1 MTVTSMLTYS
11 EGTEK
16 SAIDSSDFY
25 NIKDL
30 LMIER
35 NQETRVLSLFG
46 SPPRE
51 TSILGKQLRNVW
63 TSPFCLYEVST
74 LDQIGDPKPLLEGK
88 LCGSPMS
95 LHCFSHILPNP
106 KMRKCLCVIQVQ
118 SADEHTLSLNRRP
131 LPSIWVRTFNAGA
144 HKHRGITICCMVFIL
159 SLNRHLFTFPNPVV
173 PNVREQD

>member
-74 LDQIGDPKPLLEGK
+74 LD
-88 LCGSPMS
+88 
-95 LHCFSHILPNP
+95 
-106 KMRKCLCVIQVQ
+106 
-118 SADEHTLSLNRRP
+118 
-131 LPSIWVRTFNAGA
+131 
-144 HKHRGITICCMVFIL
+144 
-159 SLNRHLFTFPNPVV
+159 
-173 PNVREQD
+173 